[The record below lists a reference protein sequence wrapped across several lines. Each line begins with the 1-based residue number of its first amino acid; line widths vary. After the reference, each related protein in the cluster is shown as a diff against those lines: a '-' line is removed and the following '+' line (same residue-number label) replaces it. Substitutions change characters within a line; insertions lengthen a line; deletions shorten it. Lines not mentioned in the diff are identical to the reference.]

1 MRDWRL
7 TKQKD
12 KMKSERYEEKI
23 ETKQRCDM
31 NERVRGKNWQKGK
44 MKSVLE
50 FLKSQQGLGTSEE
63 EGYRTGPPGYIG
75 WRNSFLGIDS
85 GAPYT
90 FKNRGSERKV
100 IRMKKGR
107 DGDKKVDRW
116 EGSERRK
123 NKRGREER

>member
-50 FLKSQQGLGTSEE
+50 FLKSQ
-63 EGYRTGPPGYIG
+63 
-75 WRNSFLGIDS
+75 
-85 GAPYT
+85 
-90 FKNRGSERKV
+90 
-100 IRMKKGR
+100 
-107 DGDKKVDRW
+107 
-116 EGSERRK
+116 
-123 NKRGREER
+123 